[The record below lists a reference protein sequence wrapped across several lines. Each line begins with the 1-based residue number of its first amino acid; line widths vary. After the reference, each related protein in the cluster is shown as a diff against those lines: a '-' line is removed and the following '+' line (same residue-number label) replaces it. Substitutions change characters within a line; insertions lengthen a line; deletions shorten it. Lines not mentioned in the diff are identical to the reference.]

1 MKKYRNSRLM
11 DIEDPSTWGEEL
23 SPLITLGGLFK
34 EAYADSLVKLIPNGV
49 KLIESLEKQ
58 EKDPG

>member
-1 MKKYRNSRLM
+1 MKKYRYSRLM
-11 DIEDPSTWGEEL
+11 DIEDPSTWGEEYL
-23 SPLITLGGLFK
+23 SILELFSATYGDMLK
-34 EAYADSLVKLIPNGV
+34 DIIPNGV